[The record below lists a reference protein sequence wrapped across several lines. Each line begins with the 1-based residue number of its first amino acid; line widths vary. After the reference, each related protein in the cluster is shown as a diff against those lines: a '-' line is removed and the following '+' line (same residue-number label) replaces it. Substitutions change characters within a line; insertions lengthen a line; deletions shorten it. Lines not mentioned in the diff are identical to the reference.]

1 MRIILPTILH
11 FKSEAKKAVGGIL
24 FIVFR
29 TGLVFTPYF
38 KALQSTLSSWA
49 DTDTNLSLPHQG
61 SNLCYWKWK
70 KSGRNMLILQKGRSM
85 FARNIVCAE
94 YLNCSELKDCSAG
107 SRESVL

>member
-1 MRIILPTILH
+1 MRIIPGLRFFVWKRGRPVNWVLYTLPTILH

-49 DTDTNLSLPHQG
+49 DTDKIIYLYRIKVLTYVIGN
-61 SNLCYWKWK
+61 
-70 KSGRNMLILQKGRSM
+70 GRK
-85 FARNIVCAE
+85 AE
-94 YLNCSELKDCSAG
+94 GIC
-107 SRESVL
+107 